1 MVAMFQSL
9 TQKLLDLWH
18 VRLCRNM
25 TEQKLWQEKRGYGY
39 DAIRKK
45 QFWSNSV
52 SLIINHM
59 VENWQ
64 KDASSV
70 ESVGTSFPFLIS
82 HYIHVQKT
90 AASC

>member
-1 MVAMFQSL
+1 MIYDMFDYAETWPS
-9 TQKLLDLWH
+9 K
-18 VRLCRNM
+18 NFG
-25 TEQKLWQEKRGYGY
+25 KKKRGHGY